1 MPFVHGVLGLG
12 YIERWVELLEIGVIR
27 RPLHGEGDSIYK
39 STIDGRSGCA
49 IKIILLETS

>member
-1 MPFVHGVLGLG
+1 MPLVHGVLGLG